1 MDSFD
6 VDLVER
12 GKKCGVEVFSMRE
25 IEVRMLNLPNCFNP
39 VCLPWVSFK
48 ILNSWI
54 KVYSKI

>member
-25 IEVRMLNLPNCFNP
+25 IEVRMLNLLNCFNP